1 MVCYSPT
8 IPPKSTTKPC
18 ATSSPN
24 STGDRRARAV
34 PPASRWKNSYTF
46 VLLEGD
52 TLRGCARI
60 ITDTVTA
67 AYIEDVVVDDQLR
80 GRGVGQW
87 MMQEIMNCPAF
98 AEQHRWL
105 LMTVDAQ
112 TFYQKLGSRR
122 WPTRTGPWSASSRT
136 QRNSATP
143 YVCKGEEHKPV
154 LLSFSADFAA
164 I

>member
-1 MVCYSPT
+1 MIFTAEKDGLLLTNDPAKIDYEALCDLIAKQYWGPSRT
-8 IPPKSTTKPC
+8 RRTTRI
-18 ATSSPN
+18 ALE
-24 STGDRRARAV
+24 
-34 PPASRWKNSYTF
+34 NSYTF

-80 GRGVGQW
+80 RRGVGQW

-112 TFYQKLGSRR
+112 TFYQKLGF
-122 WPTRTGPWSASSRT
+122 
-136 QRNSATP
+136 TP
-143 YVCKGEEHKPV
+143 LAHPDWAMECVKPYPKE
-154 LLSFSADFAA
+154 
-164 I
+164 